1 MTLTDRIIHIDE
13 ARRLR
18 DNVIPFARREKR
30 EPQKW
35 WEKAQANQLVRKDM
49 TGSGPDAA

>member
-18 DNVIPFARREKR
+18 DNVIPFERRDR
-30 EPQKW
+30 RAPQKW
-35 WEKAQANQLVRKDM
+35 WEKAQQGQLVRKDM
-49 TGSGPDAA
+49 TGPGPDAA